1 MGKSYKFKG
10 EVNYSF
16 NKKKKPT
23 QAKPRVDQKI
33 KEEKLKQDLEGQGY
47 SEWEDEG
54 DYEKFNK
61 GRR

>member
-33 KEEKLKQDLEGQGY
+33 KGY